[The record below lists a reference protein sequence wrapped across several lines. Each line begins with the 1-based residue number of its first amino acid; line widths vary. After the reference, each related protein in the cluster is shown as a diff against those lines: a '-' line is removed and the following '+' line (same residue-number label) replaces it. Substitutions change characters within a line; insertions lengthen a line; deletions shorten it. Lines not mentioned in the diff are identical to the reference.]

1 MYVRGARRLMA
12 AALLS
17 ALVLPLSAC
26 GAAGE
31 DAVPLTSDGREI
43 VTLGVTTPVQT
54 ARALAGA
61 FNARSEDYYVEVTEY
76 AYGTTA
82 TPELLYTQLTAG
94 TAPDIIAAAPPELG
108 EAEDSG
114 AFLELTPLL
123 DELSPRLVPAVE
135 SALRERPELYGL
147 PYEFEIGTFLV
158 HPSQTG
164 GRESLTMEEAEEC
177 AAALGEGCTV
187 FGSWMDREQLFI
199 RVMEAAAG
207 EYLDLEAGT
216 CSFEDPG
223 FIGLLE
229 LCMGQRAAGS
239 ELPETDG
246 RLLMSL
252 TLQGVDMLCVQERNY
267 GDDYAFMGF
276 PADGEDS
283 AKGWLTW
290 SQTLL
295 RVNASGNTEGA
306 LEFLNFALGEE
317 AQRLCECFPVLQ
329 SELDRRLDEAAEG
342 KNAKGTLTDA
352 GAEKFDT
359 LLNSGLH
366 FGGRPEAVSQIVLEE
381 ARAYFGGA
389 ITAQEA
395 ARRMQERVGLYLAE
409 SA

>member
-1 MYVRGARRLMA
+1 M
-12 AALLS
+12 
-17 ALVLPLSAC
+17 
-26 GAAGE
+26 
-31 DAVPLTSDGREI
+31 
-43 VTLGVTTPVQT
+43 
-54 ARALAGA
+54 
-61 FNARSEDYYVEVTEY
+61 
-76 AYGTTA
+76 
-82 TPELLYTQLTAG
+82 
-94 TAPDIIAAAPPELG
+94 
-108 EAEDSG
+108 
-114 AFLELTPLL
+114 FLELTPLL

-199 RVMEAAAG
+199 RVMDAAAG

-216 CSFEDPG
+216 CNFEDPG

-252 TLQGVDMLCVQERNY
+252 TLQGVDVLCVQERNY

-317 AQRLCECFPVLQ
+317 AQRLCECFPALQ
-329 SELDRRLDEAAEG
+329 SELDSRLDEAAEG

-366 FGGRPEAVSQIVLEE
+366 FGGRPEAVSQIMLEE

-409 SA
+409 RA

>member
-1 MYVRGARRLMA
+1 
-12 AALLS
+12 
-17 ALVLPLSAC
+17 
-26 GAAGE
+26 
-31 DAVPLTSDGREI
+31 
-43 VTLGVTTPVQT
+43 
-54 ARALAGA
+54 
-61 FNARSEDYYVEVTEY
+61 
-76 AYGTTA
+76 
-82 TPELLYTQLTAG
+82 
-94 TAPDIIAAAPPELG
+94 
-108 EAEDSG
+108 
-114 AFLELTPLL
+114 
-123 DELSPRLVPAVE
+123 
-135 SALRERPELYGL
+135 
-147 PYEFEIGTFLV
+147 
-158 HPSQTG
+158 
-164 GRESLTMEEAEEC
+164 
-177 AAALGEGCTV
+177 
-187 FGSWMDREQLFI
+187 
-199 RVMEAAAG
+199 
-207 EYLDLEAGT
+207 
-216 CSFEDPG
+216 
-223 FIGLLE
+223 
-229 LCMGQRAAGS
+229 
-239 ELPETDG
+239 
-246 RLLMSL
+246 
-252 TLQGVDMLCVQERNY
+252 MLCVQERNY
-267 GDDYAFMGF
+267 GDDYAFMNF

-409 SA
+409 RA